1 MKVKKYWQK
10 TNNINTTLMTKVKI
24 QEQHNSWW
32 IMDNYVL
39 SLLSVFQSFLLCFA
53 LKQMFMIHLI
63 VSMLDFRLKTLDIR
77 ILWNLTGVNERETH
91 FRNRSCLKKWMV
103 AVELCGDKYKVGLFF
118 FSFLFH
124 TAEED
129 SKRNS
134 TNTAENPVNSEQL
147 PNSTEGEMCK
157 MEVMEQSQTLTHKY
171 IHT

>member
-91 FRNRSCLKKWMV
+91 FRNRSCLKK
-103 AVELCGDKYKVGLFF
+103 YRKVVRENSDLRRQITKLEARVKSIRKKSKKSKTSFF
-118 FSFLFH
+118 
-124 TAEED
+124 
-129 SKRNS
+129 
-134 TNTAENPVNSEQL
+134 
-147 PNSTEGEMCK
+147 
-157 MEVMEQSQTLTHKY
+157 
-171 IHT
+171 